1 MGVWLS
7 WLERRVHI
15 AEIAGSIPAAPIFF
29 SGIEACATEGPMIR
43 TCVMIRLFFA
53 ALTCFPA
60 LVISATILD
69 PHCIFFDSPLQT
81 TLIASS
87 TCTLSVHAC
96 PEAQS
101 VHLNVR
107 YELSN
112 GKTDTTV
119 DLGTIAQ
126 PPFKLVWNTA
136 GIPNQLFKGMVFSA
150 EAAFKNGPRQSAR
163 VEGIFLYNKP
173 RGASPRPP
181 IVLSELKKT
190 PLFIDTLFAG
200 SDSIF
205 IRMLGKC
212 ADGGLLFTLLVVDPL
227 FSSTAGHDKMAGMGA
242 ELLLDPS
249 MTKTPFPA
257 EKNLIVVVPLSDKPY
272 RVIYKNLIGP
282 DGKFDLLKSLA
293 DYPYQ
298 TNVKKS
304 DGKGYRIDIS
314 VPKEVFGGT
323 MPESLSCNIL
333 AKIIDKN
340 GNELVSSL
348 CESSGESAY
357 CPLLWTEIKRGKPGF
372 ASNAL
377 FVFGVGFLAGLALI
391 LVGKWLYELIFRN
404 TVDFNKFELGVE
416 DKKIMEAIYDYIE
429 RNVTKKD
436 LAVHGAAI
444 ELNLSGPKIDAFLKK
459 YTGKSFKL
467 YVTKSRVEIAK
478 ERLRSSHAGQS
489 TVADS
494 CGFKNLEEMVK
505 CFKKFYRTTPA
516 LYRRE
521 NQVA

>member
-1 MGVWLS
+1 
-7 WLERRVHI
+7 
-15 AEIAGSIPAAPIFF
+15 
-29 SGIEACATEGPMIR
+29 MIR
-43 TCVMIRLFFA
+43 KRVLVRLFIA
-53 ALTCFPA
+53 ALTCFP
-60 LVISATILD
+60 VFVFSATAID
-69 PHCIFFDSPLQT
+69 PHCISFESPLQT
-81 TLIASS
+81 AVIASS

-96 PEAQS
+96 AEAQS
-101 VHLNVR
+101 VDLNVR

-126 PPFKLVWNTA
+126 PPFKLVWNTV
-136 GIPNQLFKGMVFSA
+136 GIPNQLFKGMAFSA
-150 EAAFKNGPRQSAR
+150 EAAFKNGTRQSAR

-173 RGASPRPP
+173 RGASPQPP
-181 IVLSELKKT
+181 IILSELTKT

-200 SDSIF
+200 PDSIF
-205 IRMLGKC
+205 IRMLGKYT
-212 ADGGLLFTLLVVDPL
+212 DGGLLFTLLVVDPL
-227 FSSTAGHDKMAGMGA
+227 FSSAAGNDKMAGMGA
-242 ELLLDPS
+242 ELLLDPA
-249 MTKTPFPA
+249 MIKTPFPA
-257 EKNLIVVVPLSDKPY
+257 EKSLIVVVPLSDKPY
-272 RVIYKNLIGP
+272 RVIYKSLIGP
-282 DGKFDLLKSLA
+282 DGKFDLSKDLA

-298 TNVKKS
+298 TNVKKA
-304 DGKGYRIDIS
+304 DGKGFRIDIN

-333 AKIIDKN
+333 AKVLDKK

-348 CESSGESAY
+348 CEASGESAY

-377 FVFGVGFLAGLALI
+377 FVFGVGFLGGLALM
-391 LVGKWLYELIFRN
+391 LVGNRLYALIFRN

-416 DKKIMEAIYDYIE
+416 DKKIMEGIYDYIE

-436 LAVHGAAI
+436 LAVRDAVI
-444 ELNLSGPKIDAFLKK
+444 ELNLSEPKIDAFLKK
-459 YTGKSFKL
+459 YTGKSFRL
-467 YVTKSRVEIAK
+467 YVMKSRVEIAK

-494 CGFKNLEEMVK
+494 CGFKNLEEMIK